1 MNQQGYLLSNQL
13 PNKLDGCHF
22 IESFIYTSKLNNK
35 NYFQHDVMLG
45 NSLTASTLKTHKH
58 KGSGG
63 TYIKNIEVVKIG
75 TT

>member
-1 MNQQGYLLSNQL
+1 MNQQGYLLSNRL
-13 PNKLDGCHF
+13 PNKLDGCHL
-22 IESFIYTSKLNNK
+22 IESFIYTSKLNDK
-35 NYFQHDVMLG
+35 NYFQHDIMLR
-45 NSLTASTLKTHKH
+45 NSLTTSTFKTR